1 MRNGSNVLSAGAGTS
16 SRAMMGITSEL
27 ALPARHGMVRREDSR
42 GWHAA
47 SNELSG
53 LRDDLTKSFT
63 SLRANQK
70 CRHLSPRDGTSPS
83 RASESSRTGVL
94 SGLPLLRLQ
103 RSRLTC
109 NNFAG
114 LGIEDRHYLMIPM
127 VERTWL
133 RPPVQLFQPLSH
145 RIPMRFVNITTFTV
159 WAVESQEGQQGAF
172 HVQNPPRE
180 SRSISYEFRLDK
192 GL

>member
-1 MRNGSNVLSAGAGTS
+1 MLSAGAGTS

-94 SGLPLLRLQ
+94 SRLPLLRLQ

-159 WAVESQEGQQGAF
+159 WAVESQEGD
-172 HVQNPPRE
+172 NRE
-180 SRSISYEFRLDK
+180 HFMFKTHLASPVRFPTNSASTRDCS
-192 GL
+192 